1 MNHQYHATVAWS
13 GDAAS
18 FSSGKYSRA
27 HKWTFDGGI
36 EIPASASPQ
45 VVPLPFSTEEA
56 VDPEEAFVA
65 SISSCHM
72 LTFLHLASRQ
82 GLCIISYTDQAI
94 GTMTAGSDGRLRITR
109 VTLRPKI
116 TFQLPA
122 PDAEELAALHRTAH
136 EECFIANSVK
146 TEITIEAT

>member
-1 MNHQYHATVAWS
+1 MSHQYHATVTWS
-13 GDAAS
+13 GDATA
-18 FSSGKYSRA
+18 FTSGKYSRA

-36 EIPASASPQ
+36 EVPASASPQ
-45 VVPLPFSTEEA
+45 VVPLPFSTEAA

-72 LTFLHLASRQ
+72 LTFLHLASKKRIR
-82 GLCIISYTDQAI
+82 LVAYTDHAT
-94 GTMTAGSDGRLRITR
+94 GTMTPGPDGRLRITH
-109 VTLRPKI
+109 VTLRPEI

-122 PDAEELAALHRTAH
+122 PGAEELAALHHAAH

-146 TEITIEAT
+146 TEITIDSP